1 MEYNALQTFITVLL
15 AICGGVVGIA
25 GAVAVVVKFWKWAHK
40 DTDRNTEDITEF
52 KRWLASDKHRIED
65 LEEKQEEMDKMNKLQ
80 LKALFTLL
88 GHEIDGNHTKQLAEV
103 RDEINTYLI
112 EK

>member
-1 MEYNALQTFITVLL
+1 MEYSALQTFMAVLL
-15 AICGGVVGIA
+15 AICGGVVGIG
-25 GAVAVVVKFWKWAHK
+25 GAIALLVRAWKWAHK
-40 DTDRNTEDITEF
+40 DTDSNTDRLDEHDTY
-52 KRWLASDKHRIED
+52 LASDKRRIEN
-65 LEEKQEEMDKMNKLQ
+65 LEEKQDEMDRMNKLQ